1 MNYVI
6 LDTETTG
13 LKSPAG
19 VVEFS
24 ARRIC
29 GETLEELEHTTSL
42 CNPGLP
48 IEPGAQA
55 IHGISEMDIMDAPL
69 IQDVFKLEGPVVAI
83 AHNWAYDSRFLSQ
96 HIDHLSGS
104 LCTLV
109 LARKLITDSEN
120 HKLGTLAA
128 HLKLEVG
135 TAHRAAGD
143 TLTTLGLLRHLV
155 TKSGRTLPQLVE
167 AAKKPQV
174 LHTMSF
180 GKFKGQTISS
190 LPRWYIDW
198 FLEQPD
204 IDKDLRLSL
213 TNELKTR

>member
-1 MNYVI
+1 MSYYI

-24 ARRIC
+24 ARKID
-29 GETLEELEHTTSL
+29 GDTLEELEHTTSL

-55 IHGISEMDIMDAPL
+55 IHGISDMEVMNAPD

-96 HIDHLSGS
+96 HIGNLTGS
-104 LCTLV
+104 LCTLQ
-109 LARKLITDSEN
+109 LARQLIVGSDN
-120 HKLGTLAA
+120 HKLGTLAK
-128 HLKLEVG
+128 HLNLEVG

-143 TLTTLGLLRHLV
+143 TQTTLNLLRYLV
-155 TKSGRTLPQLVE
+155 NLSGRTLPQLVE
-167 AAKKPQV
+167 AARKPKIV
-174 LHTMSF
+174 HTMSF
-180 GKFKGQTISS
+180 GRYKGQTLST
-190 LPRWYIDW
+190 LPKHYIEW
-198 FLEQPD
+198 FLGLED